1 MVWHAQWGVSMLIPP
16 WEAMVCYL
24 CTVLKISPSVQNLL
38 PVSCW
43 SPWVFLYSLM
53 YCVRNIPFFFFYWD
67 TGRVHGEVPLWFPY
81 WLLLER
87 GHEAGEVLGLSWDG
101 CFVLTKEEFAVAL
114 HALSVNAQTTFLVVK
129 VSDLPFLEECVW
141 HEIPVSWVTM
151 STLRA
156 DTFKFTYKLLSPFS
170 SKLFPSFMRRGK
182 CCFHKVT
189 EKPDY
194 LWCF

>member
-1 MVWHAQWGVSMLIPP
+1 MHSGVPACSYHHERP
-16 WEAMVCYL
+16 WFATSAL
-24 CTVLKISPSVQNLL
+24 FLKSVHQSKIFYQSIAEV
-38 PVSCW
+38 PGYSYT
-43 SPWVFLYSLM
+43 PW
-53 YCVRNIPFFFFYWD
+53 CVGNIPSFFFYWD

-101 CFVLTKEEFAVAL
+101 CSVLTKEEFAVAL

-129 VSDLPFLEECVW
+129 IPDLPFLEECVW

-156 DTFKFTYKLLSPFS
+156 DTFKFTYKLSSPLS

-182 CCFHKVT
+182 CCSYKVT